1 MEFIY
6 ENPDIDQVLAKA
18 TELHLLHCKRLTK
31 ITAEL
36 PEGLDIDTRYVLLGN
51 EYCLGIFVKVAGE
64 SALTLTQAV
73 EDTPDNR
80 KDMQDL
86 LVWHFGGF
94 NIPAYDHVNGLTRY
108 PAKYSTNPLL
118 RQAQDLRQTYGSAL
132 KLGIFKGDAQ
142 RPLGWTTLDDL
153 DLQDIIEFLELGYV
167 LKPID

>member
-6 ENPDIDQVLAKA
+6 ENPDILQVLPKA

-36 PEGLDIDTRYVLLGN
+36 PEGLDTDTRYVLLGN
-51 EYCLGIFVKVAGE
+51 EYCLGIFVKVSGE
-64 SALTLTQAV
+64 SALVLTQAV
-73 EDTPDNR
+73 EDTPENR
-80 KDMQDL
+80 KDMRAL
-86 LVWHFGGF
+86 LIRRYTTLNSPTAH
-94 NIPAYDHVNGLTRY
+94 DHVHGLDSSEFSRQG
-108 PAKYSTNPLL
+108 PLL

-142 RPLGWTTLDDL
+142 RPLGWTTLADL

>member
-6 ENPDIDQVLAKA
+6 ENPDILQVLPKA

-36 PEGLDIDTRYVLLGN
+36 PEGLDTDTRYVLLGN
-51 EYCLGIFVKVAGE
+51 EYCLGIFVKVSGE
-64 SALTLTQAV
+64 SALVLTQAV

-80 KDMQDL
+80 KDIQDL
-86 LVWHFGGF
+86 LIRHCWGL
-94 NIPAYDHVNGLTRY
+94 NIPAFDHVHGFDHL
-108 PAKYSTNPLL
+108 PGVPEVNPLL